1 MENTI
6 LLRFAL
12 AFILIMHSV
21 PSIMSGDINS
31 FGRDYL
37 DGIGFSSF
45 GIYMAW
51 TVKLI
56 HLFSVVFLL
65 MNRFLKITAVANV
78 LIFIVG
84 IILIHGKEGWFV
96 VGGGR
101 NGVEFSFLLIVCF
114 LSLAFPKGLLHFKKK
129 NVL

>member
-6 LLRFAL
+6 LLRFSL

-21 PSIMSGDINS
+21 LSIISGDINS
-31 FGRDYL
+31 FGKDYL
-37 DGIGFSSF
+37 DGIGFSPW
-45 GIYMAW
+45 GIYLAW
-51 TVKLI
+51 TIKLI
-56 HLFSVVFLL
+56 HLFSVIPLL
-65 MNRFLKITAVANV
+65 TNRFLKVTAIANIM
-78 LIFIVG
+78 IFIVG

-101 NGVEFSFLLIVCF
+101 NGVEFSFLLIMCF
-114 LSLAFPKGLLHFKKK
+114 LSIAFPKGPLHFRKK

>member
-1 MENTI
+1 MENAI
-6 LLRFAL
+6 LMRLSL

-21 PSIMSGDINS
+21 PSIVSGDINS

-37 DGIGFSSF
+37 DTIGFSPF
-45 GIYMAW
+45 GIYLAW
-51 TVKLI
+51 IIKLT
-56 HLFSVVFLL
+56 HLFSVISLV
-65 MNRFLKITAVANV
+65 MNRFLKITAIANV
-78 LIFIVG
+78 FIFITG

-114 LSLAFPKGLLHFKKK
+114 LSIAFPKGFHQFRKENAL
-129 NVL
+129 